1 MVPRGSVVMG
11 SIHHIDGHIE
21 TGQTGGQGGRGF
33 PGPTRSLILG
43 ATGSMAGPVAMEP
56 RDPVTMSRDH
66 RGHAAPDP

>member
-33 PGPTRSLILG
+33 PGPTRSPDPG
-43 ATGSMAGPVAMEP
+43 TPGPMVRPVAMEP